1 MSSPARFHPGLPAT
15 LVAVVSAAGTVLASA
30 AATPGVRPQEQR
42 PAYRASVEIVR
53 LHAAVLDGDGNP
65 VTGLTARDF
74 DDDLDGAL
82 EAAHQAV
89 SSDPALWD
97 GSFLQAAVLWMQD
110 DPGAALAPLRQA
122 LWLEPGVAATQ
133 HLGWQLSVEL
143 GDLETAWDH
152 AIRAQLAGADM
163 KAEME
168 LLAARSVP
176 PADVEARL
184 NVPRVFVEGPRS
196 DDPERYARLAAVVRA
211 LSRSVSDSP
220 LLGLVRYP
228 LGADYF
234 LYIDAEDPDRRRP
247 GALESRLELYNYADR
262 RLWRRDMDI
271 DDLASEQA
279 IAAAVRR
286 ALVELEEW
294 LGKER

>member
-1 MSSPARFHPGLPAT
+1 MN
-15 LVAVVSAAGTVLASA
+15 
-30 AATPGVRPQEQR
+30 GVQ
-42 PAYRASVEIVR
+42 
-53 LHAAVLDGDGNP
+53 
-65 VTGLTARDF
+65 
-74 DDDLDGAL
+74 
-82 EAAHQAV
+82 
-89 SSDPALWD
+89 
-97 GSFLQAAVLWMQD
+97 
-110 DPGAALAPLRQA
+110 LR
-122 LWLEPGVAATQ
+122 
-133 HLGWQLSVEL
+133 
-143 GDLETAWDH
+143 DLETAWDH

-228 LGADYF
+228 LGAD
-234 LYIDAEDPDRRRP
+234 
-247 GALESRLELYNYADR
+247 
-262 RLWRRDMDI
+262 
-271 DDLASEQA
+271 
-279 IAAAVRR
+279 AVRR